1 MYIRIKKNNHFLNL
15 LANRESAQR
24 YFLNKNVEEFN
35 NSRLN
40 ELQVNL
46 RKAKR
51 KYSRM
56 SSVLSIAYFLKRR
69 K

>member
-15 LANRESAQR
+15 LVNRESAQR

-51 KYSRM
+51 K
-56 SSVLSIAYFLKRR
+56 LKSQ

>member
-15 LANRESAQR
+15 LTNSELAQR

-40 ELQVNL
+40 DLQVNL
-46 RKAKR
+46 RDR
-51 KYSRM
+51 K
-56 SSVLSIAYFLKRR
+56 SVV
-69 K
+69 